1 MGSVICNESDVR
13 VEYFAGAEGVAMDE
27 TVSSTSDWRLMH
39 VRLHLSGASGV
50 EDFVVQIDSSTA
62 AVHDTVL
69 LTTAMNGLSNVTF
82 SPGDGSDGIWLK
94 EDDEVD
100 FTYPN
105 ATAQISWGLEVI
117 YRSVGS

>member
-13 VEYFAGAEGVAMDE
+13 VEYFTGVAGVAMDV

-39 VRLHLSGASGV
+39 VRLHLSGASGA
-50 EDFVVQIDSSTA
+50 ENFIVQIDSATA

-69 LTTAMNGLSNVTF
+69 LTRPMNGLSDDTF